1 MEREWEKTKGNN
13 KKTESKK
20 ASELTERRRHRTGKS
35 KQYGT
40 GTSRGTRTGPKL
52 TVVVTVSTETFDRMI
67 RE

>member
-1 MEREWEKTKGNN
+1 MGKN
-13 KKTESKK
+13 KRKQQQDESKK

>member
-1 MEREWEKTKGNN
+1 MGKN
-13 KKTESKK
+13 KRKQQQDESKK

-52 TVVVTVSTETFDRMI
+52 RASNEESDGKERI
-67 RE
+67 SSSE